1 MTNSQRVKKLVG
13 LATLTAL
20 VVGLQFLSNYVSFG
34 SISIT
39 LALIPIA
46 MGAILYGPLAGLFLG
61 AVMGAIVIAAPSTQA
76 VFMPVNPAATIILCL
91 LKTAIAGLVSGLL
104 FKLFAFIAK
113 KQNDVKKK
121 KILFAAGIIV
131 AALVVPV
138 INTGLFIVG
147 ASIFFMDLFGNF
159 ITIIDA
165 VITTN
170 FLVEFLVS
178 AILSPALVT
187 LVKVLTRQYDLGF
200 ANDFSQFIDKDNS
213 DVELEN
219 VSINA

>member
-1 MTNSQRVKKLVG
+1 MTNSQKTKKLVG

-20 VVGLQFLSNYVSFG
+20 VVGLQFLSNYVTFG

-46 MGAILYGPLAGLFLG
+46 VGAILYGPLAGLFLG
-61 AVMGAIVIAAPSTQA
+61 AVMGGIVIAAPSTIA
-76 VFMPVNPAATIILCL
+76 YFMPVNPGMTIVLCL
-91 LKTAIAGLVSGLL
+91 LKTAVAGLASGYL

-113 KQNDVKKK
+113 KQKDVKKK

-147 ASIFFMDLFGNF
+147 ATIFFRDIYGNF
-159 ITIIDA
+159 VTVINA
-165 VITTN
+165 VLTTN

-200 ANDFSQFIDKDNS
+200 ANDFSEFIED
-213 DVELEN
+213 DVEDLEVEN
-219 VSINA
+219 VTINA